1 MKPSGKSEGARAG
14 AVQRGL
20 HLSEDDRARLRAEE
34 VFRHEVRSELEH
46 SRKQPGRVERLLKF
60 LNQPVI
66 LWLLSSVVV
75 GLITWQY
82 TRWEERQA
90 QQRQVQAEVR
100 NLDLEIHGRLRRA
113 ADRLSSARDIVGVR
127 EAIRMLDMPSGMF
140 PEMGQRNME
149 NLLISLI
156 WLMPVGQTEPLESA
170 RTGYRDLQQI
180 ASQPEESQN
189 ADQTIEL
196 VRTKYFDGVFAIRR
210 WRG

>member
-1 MKPSGKSEGARAG
+1 M
-14 AVQRGL
+14 QRGL